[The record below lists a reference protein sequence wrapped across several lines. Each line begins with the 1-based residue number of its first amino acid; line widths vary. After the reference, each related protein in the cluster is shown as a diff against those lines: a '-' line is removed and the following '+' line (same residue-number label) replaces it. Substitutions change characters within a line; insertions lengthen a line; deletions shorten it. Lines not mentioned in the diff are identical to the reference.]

1 VHDGIH
7 LEKAGIPTIT
17 ICTDIFEITSRSMAQ
32 MWGAEG
38 YPIIYTSHPI
48 SHLNT
53 SELRIRAEEMLSTI
67 EKILLVG

>member
-1 VHDGIH
+1 MHDGIH
-7 LEKAGIPTIT
+7 LEKVGIPAIT

-32 MWGAEG
+32 MWGAED

-48 SHLNT
+48 SHLNA

-67 EKILLVG
+67 ENILLVG